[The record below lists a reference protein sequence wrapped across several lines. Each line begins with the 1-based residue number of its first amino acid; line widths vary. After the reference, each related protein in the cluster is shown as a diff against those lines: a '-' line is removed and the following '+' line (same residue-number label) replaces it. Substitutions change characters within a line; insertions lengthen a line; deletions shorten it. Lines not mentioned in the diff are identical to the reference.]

1 MSYITD
7 IELINYRSF
16 REARCHLSPF
26 TLIVGANN
34 AGKSNLLRAVSDLA
48 NFTRVQENADYL
60 KSVAHHARPS
70 GVDTQVSLK
79 WSDEKF
85 TAAVLSKQEAML
97 SMRQQ
102 RYFVISGPNNDL
114 QSKPGFIRFNL
125 EIPIAHLDPTII
137 GGPEGG
143 AGEPWIEANG
153 KGVSWTLDKWNSG
166 AKPLRERFESVM
178 ADMRRCVPE
187 IERISFYDIEQ
198 GKRAI
203 QVEQTG
209 LPDPVPLNEVSDGTR
224 IVLALLTLLN
234 VEPPPPVLLLEDI
247 DRGLHPRLYE
257 QLVVFLRSV
266 AAEGRAQIL
275 ATTHNPD
282 LIEPL
287 HHIASVGIVRACQK
301 GENDTSNLLLQ
312 GLCRVTVKKIVREDP
327 YRIIAVQPIATS
339 AGTHH
344 AELEILRLEVM
355 RLLHLRRR
363 LGTPAP
369 KGMTQ
374 FLESIDDID
383 TFADIAV
390 FNLCTDSATKQ
401 QLLETLETRRR
412 LQLFAAALKSEI
424 EAQRL
429 RRKLQ
434 GHLSDDHIADN

>member
-1 MSYITD
+1 M
-7 IELINYRSF
+7 E
-16 REARCHLSPF
+16 
-26 TLIVGANN
+26 TLHVPETVPVMTLPDTVLFPQALLPLHIFEPRYQEMLRDVLANN
-34 AGKSNLLRAVSDLA
+34 RLFA
-48 NFTRVQENADYL
+48 
-60 KSVAHHARPS
+60 
-70 GVDTQVSLK
+70 
-79 WSDEKF
+79 
-85 TAAVLSKQEAML
+85 
-97 SMRQQ
+97 
-102 RYFVISGPNNDL
+102 
-114 QSKPGFIRFNL
+114 
-125 EIPIAHLDPTII
+125 IAHLD
-137 GGPEGG
+137 
-143 AGEPWIEANG
+143 
-153 KGVSWTLDKWNSG
+153 S
-166 AKPLRERFESVM
+166 
-178 ADMRRCVPE
+178 
-187 IERISFYDIEQ
+187 
-198 GKRAI
+198 
-203 QVEQTG
+203 
-209 LPDPVPLNEVSDGTR
+209 
-224 IVLALLTLLN
+224 
-234 VEPPPPVLLLEDI
+234 
-247 DRGLHPRLYE
+247 
-257 QLVVFLRSV
+257 
-266 AAEGRAQIL
+266 AQM
-275 ATTHNPD
+275 HNPD